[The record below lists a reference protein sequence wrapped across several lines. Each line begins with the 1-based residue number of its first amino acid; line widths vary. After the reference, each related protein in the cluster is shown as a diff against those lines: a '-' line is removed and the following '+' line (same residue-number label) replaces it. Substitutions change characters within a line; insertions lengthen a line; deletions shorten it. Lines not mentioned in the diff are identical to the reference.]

1 MHRVFSAA
9 LGLLIAA
16 SVIDAAAQ
24 QPAKL
29 GPRSVSAD
37 VSRSRSAQ
45 GLLPGT
51 TANVVTTIQGNAL
64 NSTNA
69 GIPHATVRLRDARF
83 GRIIDTTITDNS
95 GFFTFRVYDPGSY
108 VIELVGNDQTIL
120 AASQIL
126 NVGAGDA
133 VSAIVKLPFRVP
145 PFAGVLG
152 HSTASVLA
160 VASAAAASGVLAR
173 TVTGEPVSPQR

>member
-1 MHRVFSAA
+1 MHRLFSAA

-16 SVIDAAAQ
+16 NGLSAAAQ
-24 QPAKL
+24 QPVKSPASQL
-29 GPRSVSAD
+29 VSAD
-37 VSRSRSAQ
+37 VLRPAR

-64 NSTNA
+64 NSVNA
-69 GIPHATVRLRDARF
+69 GLAHATVRLRDARF
-83 GRIIDTTITDNS
+83 GRIIDTTITDQT

-126 NVGAGDA
+126 NVGAGDT
-133 VSAIVKLPFRVP
+133 VSAVVKLPFRVP

-152 HSTASVLA
+152 HSTASALA